1 MKTFYFDTI
10 NMIKRLA
17 IILTIFHLNIA
28 FAMDGMP
35 SIPNP
40 LQIMNDSVA
49 DIVDPPNTA
58 ALNIMVS
65 ALSSLKE
72 LRKADKATPE
82 NIKSLIKIKLMPSIA
97 MEISTELALKEHWSK
112 LSNKQ
117 KQLFQQYITQSL
129 MKDYAGILGSYE
141 KLDSVSIS
149 VDPKVK
155 RKDNKAIVTLFVNL
169 NDDPKPIKITLKMIR
184 SNQWRVYDVVFSG
197 VSLVKNYAAQF
208 NSHIRRKGIDSL
220 VAKTIKKLN

>member
-1 MKTFYFDTI
+1 M
-10 NMIKRLA
+10 KRLA

-28 FAMDGMP
+28 FAMNDMP
-35 SIPNP
+35 NSV
-40 LQIMNDSVA
+40 QTMNESVA
-49 DIVDPPNTA
+49 NIIDPPNTA

-97 MEISTELALKEHWSK
+97 MDVSTELALKKHWKK
-112 LSNKQ
+112 LSAQQ
-117 KQLFQQYITQSL
+117 KLIFQRYIKQSL
-129 MKDYAGILGSYE
+129 MKDYVGILGSYE
-141 KLDSVSIS
+141 KLDSVDIS

-155 RKDNKAIVTLFVNL
+155 RKGNRAIVKLIITL
-169 NDDPKPIKITLKMIR
+169 NDDPKPINISLKMIR
-184 SNQWRVYDVVFSG
+184 SNQWRVYDVAFSG

-220 VAKTIKKLN
+220 VAKTIKKLK

>member
-1 MKTFYFDTI
+1 
-10 NMIKRLA
+10 MIKRLA

-28 FAMDGMP
+28 FAMNGMP
-35 SIPNP
+35 SMLNP
-40 LQIMNDSVA
+40 VQMMNDSVT

-72 LRKADKATPE
+72 LRKAEKATPE

-97 MEISTELALKEHWSK
+97 MDISTELALKKHWHK
-112 LSNKQ
+112 LSNQQ
-117 KQLFQQYITQSL
+117 KNLFQQYITQSL
-129 MKDYAGILGSYE
+129 MKDYASILGSYE
-141 KLDSVSIS
+141 KLDSVNIA

-155 RKDNKAIVTLFVNL
+155 RKNNKAIVKLIITL
-169 NDDPKPIKITLKMIR
+169 NDDPKPIKISLKMIR
-184 SNQWRVYDVVFSG
+184 SNQWRVYDVIFSG

-208 NSHIRRKGIDSL
+208 NSHIKRKGLDSL
-220 VAKTIKKLN
+220 VAKIVKKLK

>member
-1 MKTFYFDTI
+1 
-10 NMIKRLA
+10 MIKRLA

-28 FAMDGMP
+28 FAMDGIP
-35 SIPNP
+35 SMPNP
-40 LQIMNDSVA
+40 VQMMNDSVA

-82 NIKSLIKIKLMPSIA
+82 NIKSLIKIKLIPSIA
-97 MEISTELALKEHWSK
+97 MDVSTELALKKHWK
-112 LSNKQ
+112 NLNDQQ
-117 KQLFQQYITQSL
+117 KHIFQQYISQSL

-155 RKDNKAIVTLFVNL
+155 RKDNKAIVELFITL
-169 NDDPKPIKITLKMIR
+169 NDDPKPIKISLKMIR
-184 SNQWRVYDVVFSG
+184 SNQWKVYDVVFSG

-220 VAKTIKKLN
+220 IAKTVKKLK